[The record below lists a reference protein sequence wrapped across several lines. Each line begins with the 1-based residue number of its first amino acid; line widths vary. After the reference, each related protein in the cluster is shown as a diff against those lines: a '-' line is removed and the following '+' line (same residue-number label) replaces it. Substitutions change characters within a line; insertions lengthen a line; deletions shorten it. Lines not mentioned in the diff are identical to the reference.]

1 MRVAFWVRSS
11 AVRRREKGS
20 RRSDRSFERQPQERM
35 TDWRVCRGG
44 KTREADIT
52 AWQSVLRRKRVDLL
66 RVGSQ
71 TAAATLITYLTATWL
86 ALDVSWAVL
95 AALFTI
101 GLSADASYFNARGRI
116 IGAFLGLG
124 LGLIAGWAA
133 PSAVLAGLVFSAVV
147 ANMLATLWP
156 SIRYAAVTAAI
167 VALDPSPTFSS
178 AVALAGAILSGT
190 LIAAATS
197 FLLWPTFG
205 RTRVLHALGA
215 TLTDCRD
222 LLRLTSRETGTEED
236 RSARGALNARFL
248 EHLDTCHARMS
259 STQFKPMN
267 VHQVADAI
275 ESLWYSIV
283 ILDRTMRR
291 VTGAELSHELPA
303 ALHPVHRQ
311 LEAQLDDFAAALG
324 SGREQSRLECTTG
337 AVSDARREIGGILA
351 RSGRPSAQVEGLHA
365 LSFALAEVER
375 TLGHLGGVLDLDAAD
390 LQCCR
395 TADIRCGLPSSR

>member
-1 MRVAFWVRSS
+1 M
-11 AVRRREKGS
+11 
-20 RRSDRSFERQPQERM
+20 ERQGRP
-35 TDWRVCRGG
+35 TS
-44 KTREADIT
+44 T
-52 AWQSVLRRKRVDLL
+52 AWQSVLRQTRVDLL

-124 LGLIAGWAA
+124 LGLVAGWAA

-178 AVALAGAILSGT
+178 AAALAGAILCGT

-205 RTRVLHALGA
+205 RTRVLHALGD
-215 TLTDCRD
+215 TIMDCRD

-259 STQFKPMN
+259 STRFKLMN

-291 VTGAELSHELPA
+291 VTGAELLHELPA

-311 LEAQLDDFAAALG
+311 LDDFSAALG
-324 SGREQSRLECTTG
+324 SGREQSGLECTIG
-337 AVSDARREIGGILA
+337 AVSNARRQIGGILA
-351 RSGRPSAQVEGLHA
+351 RSRRPSAQVEGLHA
-365 LSFALAEVER
+365 LSFTIAEVER

-390 LQCCR
+390 LQCCG
-395 TADIRCGLPSSR
+395 TADIRCGLAFFSLTVTTNRAGLGQRRIPFLGT